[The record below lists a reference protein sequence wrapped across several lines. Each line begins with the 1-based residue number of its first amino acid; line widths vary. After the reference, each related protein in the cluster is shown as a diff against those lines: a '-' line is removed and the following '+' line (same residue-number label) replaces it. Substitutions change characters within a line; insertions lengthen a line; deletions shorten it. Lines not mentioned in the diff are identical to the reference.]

1 MFSFRL
7 DGFFL
12 LIALLIYLQ
21 RALGVSSQ
29 PHFWSI
35 LKVHLCSAWGSGADN
50 SKLLLPGDGEC
61 ALQPGPKICP
71 CFIAR
76 VCVQG
81 NSRCVPIQ
89 LRHSSCSED
98 ENVGIVSW
106 MCSCLI
112 TLDLSGCLR
121 ALKQILHSPRC
132 LPCVWSD
139 GKVHPALR
147 LQQTTKGLV
156 GCKTWKLL
164 QWNHISSHPEICSAG
179 RKFPGIIPSSVWCL
193 PGRLCSELCGT
204 EQQSPCLSLGDFPC
218 VLYKHLTQG
227 TLCSQPN
234 CMVMQVNRSSCGRG
248 LKHLALLFCVPD
260 SFIAVNTPRSQF
272 NKLSTIKRFFF
283 MVLRGLICNSW
294 LHSLWKL

>member
-7 DGFFL
+7 DEFFL

-29 PHFWSI
+29 PHFWCI

-71 CFIAR
+71 CFIAW

-106 MCSCLI
+106 TPSCLI
-112 TLDLSGCLR
+112 TLDLSQSFEADPPQPLLPSLCVIRWKGSF
-121 ALKQILHSPRC
+121 SPQT
-132 LPCVWSD
+132 
-139 GKVHPALR
+139 PANH
-147 LQQTTKGLV
+147 QGL
-156 GCKTWKLL
+156 G
-164 QWNHISSHPEICSAG
+164 G
-179 RKFPGIIPSSVWCL
+179 
-193 PGRLCSELCGT
+193 
-204 EQQSPCLSLGDFPC
+204 
-218 VLYKHLTQG
+218 
-227 TLCSQPN
+227 
-234 CMVMQVNRSSCGRG
+234 M
-248 LKHLALLFCVPD
+248 
-260 SFIAVNTPRSQF
+260 
-272 NKLSTIKRFFF
+272 
-283 MVLRGLICNSW
+283 
-294 LHSLWKL
+294 

>member
-7 DGFFL
+7 DEFFL
-12 LIALLIYLQ
+12 LIALQIYLQ

-29 PHFWSI
+29 PHFWCI

-71 CFIAR
+71 CFIAW

-106 MCSCLI
+106 TPSFSSPWI
-112 TLDLSGCLR
+112 CLR
-121 ALKQILHSPRC
+121 ALKQILHSPCC

-139 GKVHPALR
+139 GKVHSALR
-147 LQQTTKGLV
+147 LQQTTKALV

-164 QWNHISSHPEICSAG
+164 QWNHISSHPEICSAD

-193 PGRLCSELCGT
+193 PGRLCA
-204 EQQSPCLSLGDFPC
+204 QSLWDRAAVTLSVTGRFPC

-234 CMVMQVNRSSCGRG
+234 CMVMQVNRSSCGWG